1 MTECQTPRK
10 TRTCHHSFPPFSIPH
25 SLSSFHHPFHTI
37 TLSVSSPS
45 PPTLT
50 HRGPLDV
57 PHTILW
63 FLIDYLDRSTYD
75 AHNNDSLLVLGA
87 EPLGQRKQPSE
98 HARQENNRPLRDRG
112 TTQGLGKGGTKRHRK
127 ILRDNIQ
134 GITKPAIH
142 HLNRRGG
149 IKRISGLI
157 YEET

>member
-1 MTECQTPRK
+1 MV
-10 TRTCHHSFPPFSIPH
+10 
-25 SLSSFHHPFHTI
+25 
-37 TLSVSSPS
+37 TLLLPS
-45 PPTLT
+45 PDSHLE
-50 HRGPLDV
+50 RSGGPLDV

-87 EPLGQRKQPSE
+87 EPSGQRKQPSG
-98 HARQENNRPLRDRG
+98 HAHQENNNRPLHDRG
-112 TTQGLGKGGTKRHRK
+112 TTQGLGKGGTKRHHK